1 MPKATTTT
9 NPPQT
14 ANTLVSTIFL
24 VLCPYF
30 LLLLHSC
37 FLLHAIAG
45 RAAFAAAFP
54 ILNYAGQRWDTLL
67 LFSVKLPPAHT
78 LSFVPSSSSATA
90 ARFFFSFFSLS
101 PCLLPPASR
110 PLLQL
115 AYLLPSRP
123 RVSGMQ
129 PQPASYRLRQSAP
142 VRQVRPPDDC
152 RNYIS
157 FYIIIIFCFCLVFL
171 FSS

>member
-30 LLLLHSC
+30 LLLLHSW

-54 ILNYAGQRWDTLL
+54 ILNYAGQ
-67 LFSVKLPPAHT
+67 
-78 LSFVPSSSSATA
+78 
-90 ARFFFSFFSLS
+90 
-101 PCLLPPASR
+101 
-110 PLLQL
+110 
-115 AYLLPSRP
+115 
-123 RVSGMQ
+123 G
-129 PQPASYRLRQSAP
+129 
-142 VRQVRPPDDC
+142 
-152 RNYIS
+152 
-157 FYIIIIFCFCLVFL
+157 
-171 FSS
+171 